1 MKKSIT
7 VIIKKKNLNQDPTK
21 AIKKV
26 ALGYAFNYLIP
37 NQLAEIAT
45 QGKIKHLKTIQYT
58 LSKEKK
64 LIHNNN
70 LKIKQDLE
78 KITICHIR
86 KTCSQNKQI
95 FGSISEQDIVQK
107 IFQVTGQKI
116 EKKLITIKSIKQ
128 TGTYNCKISL
138 DNNLIVNIKLYILP
152 NIV

>member
-37 NQLAEIAT
+37 NQIAEIAT
-45 QGKIKHLKTIQYT
+45 EGKIKHLKMIFDT

-64 LIHNNN
+64 LNYNNN
-70 LKIKQDLE
+70 LKIKQNLE

-95 FGSISEQDIVQK
+95 FGSISEQDIIQK

-116 EKKLITIKSIKQ
+116 EKKLISIESIKQ
-128 TGTYNCKISL
+128 TGIYNCTILL
-138 DNNLIVNIKLYILP
+138 DNNIITNIKLYILP
-152 NIV
+152 NTV

>member
-1 MKKSIT
+1 MKKSIK

-45 QGKIKHLKTIQYT
+45 QGKIKHLKMIQHT

-64 LIHNNN
+64 LIYNNN

-78 KITICHIR
+78 KINICHIR

-95 FGSISEQDIVQK
+95 FGSISEQDIAQK

-128 TGTYNCKISL
+128 TGIYNCKISL
-138 DNNLIVNIKLYILP
+138 DNNFTVNINLYILP